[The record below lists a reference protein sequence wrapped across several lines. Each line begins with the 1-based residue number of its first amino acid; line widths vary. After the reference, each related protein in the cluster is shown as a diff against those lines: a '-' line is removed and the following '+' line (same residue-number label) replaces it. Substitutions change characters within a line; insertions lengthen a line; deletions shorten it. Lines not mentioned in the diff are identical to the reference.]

1 MQQVMTGN
9 VAVDRSF
16 NGGRSFGKPNA
27 SNTSSAVHDNPRPT
41 PEATYEKNTNSAV
54 RYKKVTKTKSE
65 SKGLKR
71 FKLTMLVI
79 LFALLIMALL
89 YSNAE
94 LTEQQGELEKLGD
107 ELVQLTG
114 EYDYLSFEVESKAS
128 LKNVEEFATRELGLV
143 KGDSSKIEYIH
154 LNSEN
159 KMEVNEEPLTEWQ
172 KMLTQNF
179 LSIVEYLNP

>member
-1 MQQVMTGN
+1 MQHVLTGN
-9 VAVDRSF
+9 VAIDRSF
-16 NGGRSFGKPNA
+16 NKGRTFGTPNVP
-27 SNTSSAVHDNPRPT
+27 SAVNENPYTIPST
-41 PEATYEKNTNSAV
+41 SPQSTAKTGV
-54 RYKKVTKTKSE
+54 RYKRVTKAKSE
-65 SKGLKR
+65 NKGLKR
-71 FKLTMLVI
+71 FKMTMLVT

-107 ELVQLTG
+107 ELTQLTS

-159 KMEVNEEPLTEWQ
+159 KMVINEEPLTEWQ

>member
-1 MQQVMTGN
+1 MQQVLTGN
-9 VAVDRSF
+9 VAIDNAFNRGVDMDF
-16 NGGRSFGKPNA
+16 GRVARPVLPAVEPKPA
-27 SNTSSAVHDNPRPT
+27 APTS
-41 PEATYEKNTNSAV
+41 V
-54 RYKKVTKTKSE
+54 RYRKVARAKSE

-71 FKLTMLVI
+71 FKSVMLV
-79 LFALLIMALL
+79 LFFALLIMALL

-94 LTEQQGELEKLGD
+94 LTEQQGELEKL
-107 ELVQLTG
+107 ENQLVQLNG
-114 EYDYLSFEVESKAS
+114 EYDYLSFEVESKAT

-143 KGDSSKIEYIH
+143 KGDNSKIEYIH

-159 KMEVNEEPLTEWQ
+159 KLLVNDEPLTEWQ